1 MGRVVLP
8 QRQRARGPVI
18 GVAYDVIVV
27 GAGSAGCVVAARLSE
42 DRGRS
47 VLLLEAGPDFPRR
60 QDLPDDVADGSQ
72 PTLDHDWGFVSEPG
86 DLGRE
91 VPLPRAKLVGGCS
104 ATNAAFL
111 LRGRP
116 ADYDGWAAAGNPG
129 WSFDDLLPTFRAV
142 DADPAG
148 DEEWHGASGPVPVW
162 RPSRGDLTPLQL
174 AFAEAAVAAGQSW
187 VGDLNHPRGEG
198 VGPMPRNVRD
208 GVRMSAALTHLAPAR
223 PRSNLTV
230 SAGNLVDKVLLDGTR
245 VRGVRLAG
253 GDVLEAPRVVLAAGA
268 YCSPAILLRSGVG
281 PSGPLREVGID
292 PVVDLGGVGRNLG
305 DHPLVAVDLPT
316 TAGFDGPRFQVLL
329 VARSS
334 RCPADAPAD
343 LHLFAAGPFDEQTS
357 PTGAVFGI
365 VTALV
370 APTSRGS
377 VRLRSADPRDPPRI
391 ETPLLR
397 QDDDVRRMVDATV
410 MARALSRTPPLSDFV
425 TAPELAPGAAVADD
439 DTAAIARS
447 IRARVGPY
455 HHPVGTCA
463 MGPDP
468 GAGAVVDARG
478 AVHGIDGLWAADA
491 SVMPAAPSAPTHL
504 STVVVATR
512 IADMLAGSDRL
523 LSRPARR

>member
-1 MGRVVLP
+1 M
-8 QRQRARGPVI
+8 
-18 GVAYDVIVV
+18 AYDVIVV
-27 GAGSAGCVVAARLSE
+27 GAGSAGCVVAARLS
-42 DRGRS
+42 DDPGRS

-60 QDLPDDVADGSQ
+60 QDLPDDVVDASQ

-86 DLGRE
+86 GLGRE
-91 VPLPRAKLVGGCS
+91 IPLPRARLVGGCS

-142 DADPAG
+142 EADPAG
-148 DEEWHGASGPVPVW
+148 DGEWHGASGPIPVW
-162 RPSRGDLTPLQL
+162 RPSRADLTPLQL
-174 AFAEAAVAAGQSW
+174 AFADAAVAAGHSW
-187 VGDLNHPRGEG
+187 VGDLNHPRAEG

-223 PRSNLTV
+223 SRGNLTV
-230 SAGNLVDKVLLDGTR
+230 AGGDLVDRITLDGAR
-245 VRGVRLAG
+245 VRGVRLTG
-253 GDVLEAPRVVLAAGA
+253 GEVIESPRVVLAAGT
-268 YCSPAILLRSGVG
+268 YCSPAILLRSGIG
-281 PSGPLREVGID
+281 AAGPLRELGID
-292 PVVDLGGVGRNLG
+292 PVVDLAGVGRNLA

-316 TAGFDGPRFQVLL
+316 TPGFDGPRFQVLL
-329 VARSS
+329 VARSL

-343 LHLFAAGPFDEQTS
+343 LQLFAAGPFDAETS

-377 VRLRSADPRDPPRI
+377 VRLRSADPLDPPRI
-391 ETPLLR
+391 ETPLLGNE
-397 QDDDVRRMVDATV
+397 QDVHRMVDATLA
-410 MARALSRTPPLSDFV
+410 ARELSRTQPLSDLV
-425 TAPELAPGAAVADD
+425 TAPELAPGATVADD

-468 GAGAVVDARG
+468 DAGAVVDARG
-478 AVHGIDGLWAADA
+478 AVHGIDGLWVADA
-491 SVMPAAPSAPTHL
+491 SVMPTVPSAPTHL

-512 IADMLAGSDRL
+512 IAEAV
-523 LSRPARR
+523 